1 MSPLMQNPPKTKV
14 NLCSHLLR
22 MIEPNYSYDVKNFK
36 QYKVEFT
43 SRSHHLVNNRKVKQ
57 IHERFL

>member
-14 NLCSHLLR
+14 NLCSHLLK

-43 SRSHHLVNNRKVKQ
+43 SRTHHLVINRKVKQ
-57 IHERFL
+57 MQGRMV